1 MADVD
6 DNGDDGIYQKKT
18 ATIKGIYAVVAAL
31 VRTYNRG

>member
-1 MADVD
+1 MIMATMVF
-6 DNGDDGIYQKKT
+6 IRKKT